1 MEMFDLTARRAR
13 LSPNARALEDRGD
26 GTTYTYRQRNER
38 AARAA
43 AAATTHWGLKAGDR
57 LAYLGGNR
65 AEFFVLLFA
74 CAKAGLI
81 LVPLNWRL
89 TEPELRLLL
98 DDCTPGALVH
108 TRDMAPMAR
117 TLAKGHAAMTLI
129 ALDPEPDRT

>member
-13 LSPNARALEDRGD
+13 LSPNALALEDLGD
-26 GTTYTYRQRNER
+26 GTTYTYRQLNER

-43 AAATTHWGLKAGDR
+43 AAATTHWGLQAGDR

-81 LVPLNWRL
+81 PVPLNWRL
-89 TEPELRLLL
+89 TEPDLRLLL
-98 DDCTPGALVH
+98 ADCQPGPHFHHRHIKPQPHLSG
-108 TRDMAPMAR
+108 T
-117 TLAKGHAAMTLI
+117 TMTQTG
-129 ALDPEPDRT
+129 D

>member
-13 LSPNARALEDRGD
+13 LSPNALALEDLGD
-26 GTTYTYRQRNER
+26 GTTYTYRQLNER

-74 CAKAGLI
+74 CAKAGRSEERR
-81 LVPLNWRL
+81 VG
-89 TEPELRLLL
+89 TECVSTCRSRWSP
-98 DDCTPGALVH
+98 
-108 TRDMAPMAR
+108 
-117 TLAKGHAAMTLI
+117 
-129 ALDPEPDRT
+129 